1 MLGGRYRLLA
11 PIGTGGMAVVWQAR
25 DSVLARSV
33 AVKMVKPG
41 QAADVRSRER
51 IRLEARA
58 AGALSHPNI
67 AHVHDYGE
75 VEIAGQVL
83 PYVVMELVTGGTLLQ
98 RLSAGPV
105 VAGFAMRVGAE
116 IAAALAAAHGEGLV
130 HRDIKPGNVI
140 LSPTGAKVVDF
151 GIAAAARAEW
161 PAPSG
166 AGDEADDGA
175 LGELLGT
182 PAYLAPE
189 RLVGDAVVPAS
200 DVYALGVVLY
210 LMLSGRSPWNSENTR
225 QMLEAHLYVPPL
237 PLPPVDGVPDRV
249 VDLCNRCLAKD
260 PAERPSAEEAAAVLS
275 QSAGLRPLPEDRP
288 VFPINPVGPIDAVN
302 PVSRVNAL
310 DPVNPVSPVSPV
322 NAVNAVNAVD
332 PVDAVDAVGL
342 VDPAHSLKP
351 FRAVVDPGEGGL
363 AGPPAPESQ
372 AEKPAPRDR
381 ARVTRWAAAAV
392 LLIAAG
398 AGGWLFLREG
408 GADGGAGTV
417 VAAESAD
424 AAQPSAVNPGDSRVP
439 HTTATGT
446 RTIST
451 REVTPGAGT
460 PQPAPPAGVAPTVTA
475 PPTALPTATTTTA
488 APTPTVEVTTTTTTA
503 APVQRTLSS
512 AGGTVVATCHPGGD
526 AEILS
531 WKAAGSYKVQSTD
544 PGPAA
549 APSVTFKHGNRRV
562 TMTVSCDSGAPALA

>member
-41 QAADVRSRER
+41 QAVDVRSRER

-75 VEIAGQVL
+75 VEIAGRVL

-116 IAAALAAAHGEGLV
+116 IAAALAAAHAEGLV

-260 PAERPSAEEAAAVLS
+260 PDERPSAEEAAAVLS

-288 VFPINPVGPIDAVN
+288 VFPINPVGPI
-302 PVSRVNAL
+302 NA
-310 DPVNPVSPVSPV
+310 VNPVSPVNAVDPV

-332 PVDAVDAVGL
+332 PVDPVDAVGL
-342 VDPAHSLKP
+342 ADPAHSLKP
-351 FRAVVDPGEGGL
+351 FKAVVEPGEDGL
-363 AGPPAPESQ
+363 AGPPAPASQ
-372 AEKPAPRDR
+372 VEKPAPRDR
-381 ARVTRWAAAAV
+381 ARVTRWAAAAALV
-392 LLIAAG
+392 IAAG
-398 AGGWLFLREG
+398 AGGWLLLRED
-408 GADGGAGTV
+408 GAEGDAGTV
-417 VAAESAD
+417 VAAKSAG
-424 AAQPSAVNPGDSRVP
+424 AAQPAAVDPGNSRAT
-439 HTTATGT
+439 HTTETGT
-446 RTIST
+446 RTIAT
-451 REVTPGAGT
+451 RDVTPSAGT

-475 PPTALPTATTTTA
+475 PPTVLPTATTTTTA
-488 APTPTVEVTTTTTTA
+488 APEPTVEVTTTTTTTA

-531 WKAAGSYKVQSTD
+531 WKAAGSYKVQSAD
-544 PGPAA
+544 PGPSG

>member
-1 MLGGRYRLLA
+1 MKDPGGAPENGARAGLVLGGRYRLLA
-11 PIGTGGMAVVWQAR
+11 PIGTGGMAVVWQAH

-58 AGALSHPNI
+58 AGGLSHPNI

-116 IAAALAAAHGEGLV
+116 IAAALAAAHAEGLV

-161 PAPSG
+161 PAPRV

-260 PAERPSAEEAAAVLS
+260 PDERPSAEEVAEVLS

-302 PVSRVNAL
+302 
-310 DPVNPVSPVSPV
+310 
-322 NAVNAVNAVD
+322 
-332 PVDAVDAVGL
+332 AVGL
-342 VDPAHSLKP
+342 ADSAHSLKP
-351 FRAVVDPGEGGL
+351 FKAVVEPGEDGL
-363 AGPPAPESQ
+363 AGPPAPASQ
-372 AEKPAPRDR
+372 AEKPEPRDR
-381 ARVTRWAAAAV
+381 SRVTRWAAAAA

-398 AGGWLFLREG
+398 AGGWLFLRED

-424 AAQPSAVNPGDSRVP
+424 AAQPSAVNPGSSRAP
-439 HTTATGT
+439 RATATGT

-460 PQPAPPAGVAPTVTA
+460 PQPPPPAGVAPTVTA

-488 APTPTVEVTTTTTTA
+488 PTPTVEVTTTTTTTA

-544 PGPAA
+544 PGPSA

-562 TMTVSCDSGAPALA
+562 TMTVSCDSGAPTLA